1 MIKLLSLS
9 LLLIATNA
17 EASLRS
23 ITEDETPTLRP
34 VSLTQQRQAAT
45 LDRTACKPVLIL
57 LRFPDGRF
65 MLVGAVLPKTC

>member
-1 MIKLLSLS
+1 MIKLLSIC

-17 EASLRS
+17 EASIRS
-23 ITEDETPTLRP
+23 FKTDDTPTLRP
-34 VSLTQQRQAAT
+34 VSLMQQRQAMPS
-45 LDRTACKPVLIL
+45 RPACKPILLL